1 MKLKEDS
8 IKYLKNAITT
18 AQLVG
23 AETMV
28 ITPGLVRAMDENR
41 AVFILQNKDVPDME
55 YGSIGL
61 TRLPSLASRMR
72 IAEELKD
79 YSISAT
85 TLNEDEDMFARAL
98 VITATG
104 LKVDYRCADPVKLVA
119 ASQAGPKQMNDD
131 MEFCVEF
138 EDCAVD
144 MLQKGQAAMK
154 SETVSIISNDGVT
167 FELLDVNNDVFAH
180 QFADDAVNLLG
191 NDTTKFAHRY
201 PTKNLLMLFKNADE
215 GLLTISKRGLL
226 CISINGLSVYIFPQV

>member
-1 MKLKEDS
+1 MKLQTES
-8 IKYLKNAITT
+8 IDYLKNAITT

-28 ITPGLVRAMDENR
+28 ITPGLVRAMDEGR
-41 AVFILQNKDVPDME
+41 AVFILQNENVPDME
-55 YGSIGL
+55 FGSIGL

-72 IAEELKD
+72 IAEEIKD

-85 TLNEDEDMFARAL
+85 TMNEDEDMFARAL
-98 VITATG
+98 VMTAKG

-119 ASQAGPKQMNDD
+119 ASMAGPKQMNDK

-138 EDCAVD
+138 DDSTVD

-154 SETVSIISNDGVT
+154 SETVSIISNDGVS

-180 QFADDAVNLLG
+180 QFADDADNLLG
-191 NDTTKFAHRY
+191 EKTTKFA
-201 PTKNLLMLFKNADE
+201 
-215 GLLTISKRGLL
+215 ISGFVL
-226 CISINGLSVYIFPQV
+226 